1 MKRIG
6 RYEVIEELGRGAMG
20 VVYKASDPTI
30 GRMVAVK
37 VLTLD
42 DKVEE
47 GTLSPR
53 ETFLREARAAGRLS
67 HPGIVTIHDALE
79 DESTRSSYI
88 VMEFI
93 PGRTLEKI
101 LISSPRIETEKS
113 FDIVRQVAEALD

>member
-1 MKRIG
+1 MKKIG